1 MNIYLAGGGFLA
13 VVRLRRPLPKDE
25 RARRT
30 LVRRTLAPAARR
42 TLAPRWANALRCV
55 TQGPLHAEP
64 AHRLTLRM
72 PCCPQNQ
79 KEGLRKPKSGNSKP
93 PDGLQGVA
101 MAKGKSLPHSHSN
114 PGHAG
119 PSHLLTCLYTWQ
131 RGGRSNVRSW
141 LRSWIRREAASKAP
155 RVRARERM
163 RRRSCLRIKS
173 RAACGRTASHEPAR
187 WSLGGPVVSRGSR
200 RALPSPVSPC
210 HTCTRTQS
218 RHVLSADTGQSRV
231 GMYSI
236 NE

>member
-1 MNIYLAGGGFLA
+1 
-13 VVRLRRPLPKDE
+13 
-25 RARRT
+25 
-30 LVRRTLAPAARR
+30 
-42 TLAPRWANALRCV
+42 
-55 TQGPLHAEP
+55 
-64 AHRLTLRM
+64 
-72 PCCPQNQ
+72 
-79 KEGLRKPKSGNSKP
+79 
-93 PDGLQGVA
+93 
-101 MAKGKSLPHSHSN
+101 MAKGKSLPHRHSN

-200 RALPSPVSPC
+200 RALPVSSPC
-210 HTCTRTQS
+210 HTWTRTQS
-218 RHVLSADTGQSRV
+218 RPVGRHRTVTCRHVKYKRVRVMSSVGSEWVVGRWRSSSAGGSSLRAGSTRKHASSRQATTLLRHRPRV
-231 GMYSI
+231 TRF
-236 NE
+236 

>member
-1 MNIYLAGGGFLA
+1 MTHAA
-13 VVRLRRPLPKDE
+13 HAPLS
-25 RARRT
+25 
-30 LVRRTLAPAARR
+30 
-42 TLAPRWANALRCV
+42 
-55 TQGPLHAEP
+55 
-64 AHRLTLRM
+64 
-72 PCCPQNQ
+72 QNQ

-131 RGGRSNVRSW
+131 RGGQSNVRSW

-173 RAACGRTASHEPAR
+173 RAACGRTASHEPAAR
-187 WSLGGPVVSRGSR
+187 WTRRPSRLSSSKTS
-200 RALPSPVSPC
+200 SPVSVSHM
-210 HTCTRTQS
+210 HTHTYVLVLCVHVSACT
-218 RHVLSADTGQSRV
+218 V
-231 GMYSI
+231 
-236 NE
+236 

>member
-1 MNIYLAGGGFLA
+1 
-13 VVRLRRPLPKDE
+13 
-25 RARRT
+25 
-30 LVRRTLAPAARR
+30 
-42 TLAPRWANALRCV
+42 
-55 TQGPLHAEP
+55 
-64 AHRLTLRM
+64 M